1 MSGISRRGFIKTAAV
16 SSVAAAA
23 GACATNQSTETQAVI
38 HRPYDARTRIY
49 MITDIEGAAMIS
61 RWNQSRKEEST
72 PELYAVSCKLLTGEV
87 NAAVG
92 GILDAVPGAE
102 VIVWDGH
109 GSGGIDV
116 LDFHEDAKLI
126 ARGPIKA
133 PYYLDST
140 FDAVFFVGQH
150 AMAGTKA
157 APLCHTYSS
166 KTVEYFKLNGLLV
179 GEFGA
184 RSFMAGALGVP
195 VVFISGD
202 DKAVAEAKALVP
214 GIHGAVVKQGLD
226 TELALHLSPQ
236 AAQELI
242 RKTAAEAV
250 RDIKNIAPIK
260 MDPPFELEIRV
271 YKDVGID
278 GYLKEGATKIDER
291 TVVFRAD
298 DICKLPH
305 I

>member
-1 MSGISRRGFIKTAAV
+1 MSGISRRDFIKTASVTSVVAAGGGCV
-16 SSVAAAA
+16 SSKSVEPR
-23 GACATNQSTETQAVI
+23 GATPAQSDSKTK
-38 HRPYDARTRIY
+38 IY
-49 MITDIEGAAMIS
+49 IMTDLEGAAMIS
-61 RWNQSRKEEST
+61 QWNQSRKEEST
-72 PELYAVSCKLLTGEV
+72 PELYAVSRKLLTGEV
-87 NAAVG
+87 NAAVD
-92 GILDAVPGAE
+92 GILDAVPDAE
-102 VIVWDGH
+102 IIVWDGH
-109 GSGGIDV
+109 GDGGIDI
-116 LDFHEDAKLI
+116 LDFHEDARLI
-126 ARGPIKA
+126 TRGPIKA
-133 PYYLDST
+133 PYYLDNT

-150 AMAGTKA
+150 SMAGTKGGN
-157 APLCHTYSS
+157 LCHTYSS
-166 KTVEYFKLNGLLV
+166 KTVEYFKLNGMLV

-214 GIHGAVVKQGLD
+214 GIHGAVVKQGFD
-226 TELALHLSPQ
+226 TELALHLSPE
-236 AAQELI
+236 AARELI

-271 YKDVGID
+271 YKDVSID
-278 GYLKEGATKIDER
+278 GYLKEGAVKLDDR
-291 TVVFRAD
+291 TVVFHAD